1 MSIFVDVG
9 VLCNSIRRTPR
20 ITLKFLP
27 FLTRMSRYMHLLMHK
42 IIVKF
47 QLSMHLCAY
56 TIHFDLEH
64 DFVAVCTKLSKNL
77 FYNQSGS

>member
-27 FLTRMSRYMHLLMHK
+27 FSYKDVPVYASFDAQNHCEVSAKHASVCIHYPFWLGTWFCGSMHK
-42 IIVKF
+42 IVKKSI
-47 QLSMHLCAY
+47 L
-56 TIHFDLEH
+56 
-64 DFVAVCTKLSKNL
+64 
-77 FYNQSGS
+77 

>member
-47 QLSMHLCAY
+47 QLSMHLW
-56 TIHFDLEH
+56 E
-64 DFVAVCTKLSKNL
+64 VAFWLIWANAPIIQ
-77 FYNQSGS
+77 NN